1 MSITVFLGPSLPP
14 SEAKEF
20 LDADFRPPAAQGDLY
35 NAASEGAKV
44 IALIDGYFEQVPAVW
59 HKEVLWAM
67 KEGIHVYGA
76 SSMGALRA
84 AELAPFGMTGIG
96 HVYEAFATCELEDD
110 DEVAVTHG
118 PRELGYPIT
127 SEAMV
132 NIRTTFAKAAGE
144 GTISEHTAATLT
156 VLAKRMYYPSR
167 TYAGVIAKGREARLP
182 EAELNALEGWL
193 PTNKVDQ
200 KRLDAI
206 ALLNHIKASHSGD
219 FPPKQVGY
227 HFEHTDTWEQATRDA
242 GQRSR
247 GGTSNKPLT
256 QLLLDELRLGGQD
269 YNQIMP
275 RAASRA
281 LALQEGSRQG
291 ISVDQ
296 QRFREVLHTF
306 FHQRGLRTPEQIAE
320 WMARQGLD
328 EDGLT
333 TLIRQETIIGHVE
346 TFFQNATVQQLPDTL
361 RTLGCFDRY
370 MGRALAKARY
380 LEEMGLENASLDS
393 CGLTEEDLISWYF
406 EQRGGQARPADIDS
420 YCRSLGIHNRYSFIQ
435 ALAREYLFENRLQ

>member
-35 NAASEGAKV
+35 NAASEGTKV

-200 KRLDAI
+200 KAIGCHCAPEPYQSLTFRRLSAQAGWLSLRTYRHVGAGDTGCRTTFTGRHIQQTAHAI
-206 ALLNHIKASHSGD
+206 AARR
-219 FPPKQVGY
+219 
-227 HFEHTDTWEQATRDA
+227 TA
-242 GQRSR
+242 
-247 GGTSNKPLT
+247 
-256 QLLLDELRLGGQD
+256 
-269 YNQIMP
+269 P
-275 RAASRA
+275 RRP
-281 LALQEGSRQG
+281 
-291 ISVDQ
+291 
-296 QRFREVLHTF
+296 
-306 FHQRGLRTPEQIAE
+306 GL
-320 WMARQGLD
+320 
-328 EDGLT
+328 
-333 TLIRQETIIGHVE
+333 
-346 TFFQNATVQQLPDTL
+346 
-361 RTLGCFDRY
+361 
-370 MGRALAKARY
+370 
-380 LEEMGLENASLDS
+380 
-393 CGLTEEDLISWYF
+393 
-406 EQRGGQARPADIDS
+406 
-420 YCRSLGIHNRYSFIQ
+420 
-435 ALAREYLFENRLQ
+435 